1 LQWLWVLEPTAFLW
15 WVPLGLVG
23 QWDFATFQES
33 GWGLWVLVAEDEAWV
48 AGLASAQVS
57 ALARAEYAEPVF
69 AAVVV
74 VPDAVSVEPLD
85 GLPADGWLARSACRE
100 KEHRLHDDSLLH
112 ARWVYAHH
120 RSGWLFQPE
129 AVYWGLWVWPE
140 GFQPAQIQYP
150 GASWSSP
157 GIREF

>member
-1 LQWLWVLEPTAFLW
+1 
-15 WVPLGLVG
+15 LVG

-74 VPDAVSVEPLD
+74 VPDAVSVGRRSTGCTTILCYTLVGFTHTTGAAGFFSPKPCIGVSGFGRRVFNQHKFNIPGLHGHPL
-85 GLPADGWLARSACRE
+85 E
-100 KEHRLHDDSLLH
+100 
-112 ARWVYAHH
+112 
-120 RSGWLFQPE
+120 
-129 AVYWGLWVWPE
+129 
-140 GFQPAQIQYP
+140 
-150 GASWSSP
+150 
-157 GIREF
+157 